1 MTFKCTLSAG
11 FALLT
16 ALTAQAQTT
25 DPARFATERDSL
37 FQHAAAIRSQA
48 DEQIRFFK
56 TSFLAVRG
64 TRRCTKSYSTLSGPT
79 TVSADKLPKYL
90 RKKHVVKFKRVGTV
104 VEKVYYYTAQGNL
117 ALSEYYQDGKL
128 VRLTASDYFE
138 IDPRDQVKVVKT
150 ESGKYTT
157 ITSKGAGRNPIKQV
171 KFLRGDYLEK
181 TTRKGLP
188 QRNRSTTE
196 YFVAPRPQS

>member
-1 MTFKCTLSAG
+1 MTLTWTLSAG
-11 FALLT
+11 VALVTTL
-16 ALTAQAQTT
+16 AAHAQTT
-25 DPARFATERDSL
+25 DPARFTAERDSL
-37 FQHAAAIRSQA
+37 FQHAAAIRSQT

-64 TRRCTKSYSTLSGPT
+64 TRRCTKSYSTLTGPT
-79 TVSADKLPKYL
+79 NVSVDKLPQYL
-90 RKKHVVKFKRVGTV
+90 RKKHIVKFKRVGTV
-104 VEKVYYYTAQGNL
+104 VEKVYYYTPQGNL

-128 VRLTASDYFE
+128 VRLTAADYFE
-138 IDPRDQVKVVKT
+138 VDPRDRVKVVKT
-150 ESGKYTT
+150 EAGKYTT
-157 ITSKGAGRNPIKQV
+157 MTSKGAGRTPIKQV

-188 QRNRSTTE
+188 RSSSGTTE